1 MNKVNRGSN
10 IVAVGA
16 YNERLVLSILRSR
29 GALSKVELTQE
40 TGLSK
45 QTLSDVIGRLE
56 ANGLLLRGEPIRGR
70 IGQPQVPF
78 VLNPDGAYSIGFK
91 IGRKSYEMVLMDF
104 SGQILKWITKHI
116 DYPMPDDMTAFVVAG
131 LRTMRSEFA
140 AAILDK
146 CVGIGVAMPN
156 ELWRWGKEFDA
167 PEDQIDAWRD
177 FDVQIALEGVAGM
190 PVIIWNDVAS
200 ACNGELIYGKGETAN
215 DFLYIYIGTFI
226 GGGVVMNGKIVR
238 GARANA
244 GAVGSMLIAD
254 RKDGGEGRQLLS
266 VASIMNL
273 VHNLIAA
280 GRDAS
285 NVWNLEDEWTQI
297 YDLVLPWVEQVSS
310 HLAVACISAAAITD
324 VPQIVIDGSMP
335 VHVRDLIVKSTDA
348 HVRRLPTTGLSPF
361 KILSGTLGYSAR
373 VIGAASLPMQA
384 RYAQDLEA
392 LLKGDPV
399 AR

>member
-1 MNKVNRGSN
+1 MNKANRGSN

-16 YNERLVLSILRSR
+16 YNERLVLSILRSK

-78 VLNPDGAYSIGFK
+78 LLNPKGAFSIGFK

-104 SGQILKWITKHI
+104 SGQILKWITRHI
-116 DYPMPDDMTAFVVAG
+116 DYPMPDDMAAFVVAG
-131 LRTMRSEFA
+131 LKSIRSEFPPS
-140 AAILDK
+140 IVGK
-146 CVGIGVAMPN
+146 CVGMGVAMPN

-167 PEDQIDAWRD
+167 PEDQIAQWHD
-177 FDVQIALEGVAGM
+177 FDVQAALETVADM
-190 PVIIWNDVAS
+190 PVTIWNDVAA
-200 ACNGELIYGKGETAN
+200 ACNGELIFGKGEASS
-215 DFLYIYIGTFI
+215 DFLYVYIGTFI
-226 GGGVVMNGKIVR
+226 GGGVVQNSKIMR

-244 GAVGSMLIAD
+244 GAIGSMLIAD

-273 VHNLIAA
+273 VHSLMAA
-280 GRDAS
+280 GRDIS
-285 NVWNLEDEWTQI
+285 DVWNLAGEWTEI
-297 YDLVLPWVEQVSS
+297 YDMVLPWVEQVSS

-335 VHVRDLIVKSTDA
+335 EHVRDLIVKSTDA
-348 HVRRLPTTGLSPF
+348 HIRRLPTTGLAPF
-361 KILSGTLGYSAR
+361 KVLPGTLGYSAR

-392 LLKGDPV
+392 LLKADPV
-399 AR
+399 A

>member
-16 YNERLVLSILRSR
+16 YNERLVLSILRSK
-29 GALSKVELTQE
+29 GALSKVELAQE

-56 ANGLLLRGEPIRGR
+56 GNGLLLRGEPIRGR

-78 VLNPDGAYSIGFK
+78 ALNPEGAYSIGFK

-104 SGQILKWITKHI
+104 SGRILRWITKHI
-116 DYPMPDDMTAFVVAG
+116 DYPMPAAMTGFVIEG
-131 LRTMRSEFA
+131 LNTIRVEFPVS
-140 AAILDK
+140 ILDR
-146 CVGIGVAMPN
+146 CVGMGVAMPN

-167 PEDQIDAWRD
+167 PEDQIAQWHD
-177 FDVQIALEGVAGM
+177 FDVQTALEGVAGM
-190 PVIIWNDVAS
+190 PVMIWNDVAS
-200 ACNGELIYGKGETAN
+200 ACNGELIFGKGETSN
-215 DFLYIYIGTFI
+215 NFLYVYIGTFI
-226 GGGVVMNGKIVR
+226 GGGVVLNGKIVR

-244 GAVGSMLIAD
+244 GAIGSMLVAD

-266 VASIMNL
+266 VASIINL
-273 VHNLIAA
+273 VHNLMAA

-285 NVWNLEDEWTQI
+285 SIWNSQDDWTQI

-310 HLAVACISAAAITD
+310 HLAAACISAAAITD
-324 VPQIVIDGSMP
+324 VPKVVIDGSMP
-335 VHVRDLIVKSTDA
+335 EHVRDLIVKSTDA
-348 HVRRLPTTGLSPF
+348 HVRRLPTTGLAPF
-361 KILSGTLGYSAR
+361 KVVPGTLGYSAR

-392 LLKGDPV
+392 LLKAVPL
-399 AR
+399 A